1 MRSFLNEALT
11 MRDFR
16 HDHVLRLI
24 GIVIDADRMPL
35 VILPFMSH
43 GDLLSYIRDDQNVSR
58 LSHLTCQSF
67 RHTTHVKPLQ
77 TITIPGDLSVS
88 QLHKHGHSCCLSV
101 CHRIIGKR
109 VDEFPWIFRRSGGGT
124 KLTDYNLGVRLICVP
139 YFLKMVQG
147 IRPCMAFI
155 FRNWV
160 FKNLSFWVLTSPLHR

>member
-1 MRSFLNEALT
+1 MCNVVHVDCDGGPSAVLMRSFLNEALT

-109 VDEFPWIFRRSGGGT
+109 VDEFP
-124 KLTDYNLGVRLICVP
+124 
-139 YFLKMVQG
+139 
-147 IRPCMAFI
+147 
-155 FRNWV
+155 
-160 FKNLSFWVLTSPLHR
+160 